1 VADMFGV
8 EPSTLRFWEKQFKQI
23 SPKTN
28 GRGVRQYRKEDIE
41 VIGRIYHLIKEK
53 GMTLHGARKRLAA
66 SKDGSDKSIEVA
78 TRLKRIRQELLGLK
92 QALESIEAQQPD
104 TNNNIIQ

>member
-1 VADMFGV
+1 
-8 EPSTLRFWEKQFKQI
+8 
-23 SPKTN
+23 
-28 GRGVRQYRKEDIE
+28 
-41 VIGRIYHLIKEK
+41 
-53 GMTLHGARKRLAA
+53 MTLHGARKRLAA